1 MTGDPMSVAPLTW
14 SHAAYVGA
22 VQRYARRSHLL
33 KDKLRGLA
41 KSAGEVI
48 A

>member
-1 MTGDPMSVAPLTW
+1 MSVAPLTW

-22 VQRYARRSHLL
+22 VQHYARKSQLV
-33 KDKLRGLA
+33 KDRLRA
-41 KSAGEVI
+41 RVKSAGEVI